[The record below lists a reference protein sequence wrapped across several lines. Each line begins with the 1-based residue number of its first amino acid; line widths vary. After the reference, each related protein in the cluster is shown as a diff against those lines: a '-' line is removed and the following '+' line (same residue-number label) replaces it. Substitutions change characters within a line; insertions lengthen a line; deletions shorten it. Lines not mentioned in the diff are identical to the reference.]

1 MANRRLSSEVFAGRM
16 ALRERGRDVRVTDAM
31 TRRRTPLEGRVY
43 RLGGR
48 LTTL

>member
-1 MANRRLSSEVFAGRM
+1 MANRRLSSEVFAGSS
-16 ALRERGRDVRVTDAM
+16 ASPERGSYVRVTDAM
-31 TRRRTPLEGRVY
+31 IRRRTPLKGGVY